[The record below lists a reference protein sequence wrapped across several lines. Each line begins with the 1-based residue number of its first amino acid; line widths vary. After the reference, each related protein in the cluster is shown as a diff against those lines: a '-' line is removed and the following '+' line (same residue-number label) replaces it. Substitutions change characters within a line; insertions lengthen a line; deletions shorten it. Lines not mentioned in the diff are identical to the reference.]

1 MNQEEKLLEKY
12 YGLGYEVLDAPPPK
26 GYKDYNEWLVK
37 AKTVKCSLDDSKKIK
52 VQ

>member
-1 MNQEEKLLEKY
+1 M
-12 YGLGYEVLDAPPPK
+12 LDAPPPK